1 MHKGRCCVLVVGN
14 LRLKAEDSLVV
25 HGPTLEKLKPLVT
38 DFHKIDNED
47 CFHAEERFLNALFN

>member
-1 MHKGRCCVLVVGN
+1 MLVVGN
-14 LRLKAEDSLVV
+14 LRLKAKDSLVV